1 MKEKISVKHAM
12 RDEKGKGMAAAT
24 PIVCTAGQSNSRVEY
39 RGIGKIRTTRSL
51 ENETSQLGAQN
62 A

>member
-24 PIVCTAGQSNSRVEY
+24 PIVCTAGQSNSRV
-39 RGIGKIRTTRSL
+39 
-51 ENETSQLGAQN
+51 
-62 A
+62 